1 MGSWG
6 HCTKMSKNRPVLC
19 RVSRSGF
26 DDQSLSFKGLTKK
39 NDFQPNTADFCSFLV
54 KFFGAV
60 HIVLQISE
68 TADFLLYRKEILNER
83 SSQIN
88 DISQ

>member
-1 MGSWG
+1 
-6 HCTKMSKNRPVLC
+6 MSTLLHKTYVVTLSTIGDLGGGVKNP
-19 RVSRSGF
+19 
-26 DDQSLSFKGLTKK
+26 Q
-39 NDFQPNTADFCSFLV
+39 NTVNVVYGCHQTRNFTQN
-54 KFFGAV
+54 
-60 HIVLQISE
+60 HIVLQISK